1 MNAFKTTLL
10 ATALL
15 ATLGISSAH
24 AATATASFGVQL
36 VVLNSCT
43 VTAGAT
49 ASDLNFATVTGNIT
63 TNRYATTTLTVNCNN
78 GALYS
83 VGLNDGVNAQGAQR
97 RMFSVA
103 TGAFVNYEL
112 YRETGRT
119 SRWSALGTTNDVD
132 FTGNNADQTL
142 TVHGRV
148 PGTPLQSVGAGT
160 YNDTIIA
167 TIEF

>member
-49 ASDLNFATVTGNIT
+49 ASDLNFPTVTGNIT
-63 TNRYATTTLTVNCNN
+63 TNRDATTTLTVNCNN

-83 VGLNDGVNAQGAQR
+83 VGLGDGANALVAQR
-97 RMFSVA
+97 RMFSAV

-112 YRETGRT
+112 YRDLARAE
-119 SRWSALGTTNDVD
+119 RWSVLGTANNVAGTGTNA
-132 FTGNNADQTL
+132 NQTL